1 MQNVAGHIKKRD
13 IIFGLDNTISVNS
26 VGAVV
31 ASIMEAFVSWE
42 SVVLIIC
49 PVSRGPVAAN
59 RFESKCT
66 ELEKHYTDFLKGVVK
81 LDSETP
87 RTLVKKTHV
96 HFGFAI
102 Q

>member
-1 MQNVAGHIKKRD
+1 MTSSTRPQHIKKRD
-13 IIFGLDNTISVNS
+13 VIRWLDNTISVNS

-31 ASIMEAFVSWE
+31 TSIIEALVSWE

-49 PVSRGPVAAN
+49 PVSRGLVAAN

-66 ELEKHYTDFLKGVVK
+66 ELEKHYTDFVKGVVT
-81 LDSETP
+81 LNSETS
-87 RTLVKKTHV
+87 RTLVKKKELN
-96 HFGFAI
+96 

>member
-1 MQNVAGHIKKRD
+1 
-13 IIFGLDNTISVNS
+13 
-26 VGAVV
+26 
-31 ASIMEAFVSWE
+31 MEAFVSRE
-42 SVVLIIC
+42 CVVLIIC

-66 ELEKHYTDFLKGVVK
+66 ELEKHYIDFGKGALK

-87 RTLVKKTHV
+87 RTLVKEKDV
-96 HFGFAI
+96 HFGFVI